1 MNKCTFRKLG
11 KYILQCV
18 KMSVNC
24 EMNYFETVEPA
35 FARWQSLILT
45 FELIGYERYVA
56 NICLR
61 WELHWGSNFGSETL
75 ANLSLLTH
83 LDLWTHELCKM
94 WLDFRSLIR
103 RSWRRSLI
111 RVGARLVRLWRGGM
125 RLWLG
130 CILTPNPA
138 QLTGWWRLS
147 CPALVSHVISQRRQR
162 PFCRQWHRDR
172 PSVAPLPLQRIK
184 FRIFGEVCEADLYL
198 KYHIFQRAAQGAQRK
213 LSYSPF
219 PVAIFRLENI

>member
-1 MNKCTFRKLG
+1 
-11 KYILQCV
+11 
-18 KMSVNC
+18 
-24 EMNYFETVEPA
+24 
-35 FARWQSLILT
+35 
-45 FELIGYERYVA
+45 
-56 NICLR
+56 
-61 WELHWGSNFGSETL
+61 
-75 ANLSLLTH
+75 
-83 LDLWTHELCKM
+83 M

-184 FRIFGEVCEADLYL
+184 FRIFGEVCESDLYL

-219 PVAIFRLENI
+219 PVSRCNLPPGKYIKPFFFISYLYLAFFVFQFEIWCCFWEIICTWFVLHLYLHFEFVFVFVLSVYLSWHRLSFLQSWVWCKVALGN